1 MIESSTLVPLL
12 AGLVGA
18 IIGALSSV
26 LTIWIQQNGQSRRDK
41 MRIAS
46 EMAKSQYEFT
56 YRHLKDTGGGKFIL
70 PLCTFQHM
78 HFEILTALEKNEL
91 SEKTVKE
98 IYEKN
103 KKLEEAIIRYSEH
116 A

>member
-1 MIESSTLVPLL
+1 MIESNILVPLL

-18 IIGALSSV
+18 IVGALSSV

-46 EMAKSQYEFT
+46 ELAKSQYEFT
-56 YRHLKDTGGGKFIL
+56 YEHLKDNSGGKFIL

-78 HFEILTALEKNEL
+78 HFEILTALENNEL
-91 SEKTVKE
+91 SEQTIKE
-98 IYEKN
+98 IYERN
-103 KKLEEAIIRYSEH
+103 EKLEEAIIKYSSH
-116 A
+116 V